1 MALGPA
7 ALITGGVQ
15 LLSGIFGMSS
25 AKRKEKAAAR
35 EKQRLQAKL
44 TSLENSR
51 QEIIN
56 PYEDVTD
63 LSSMI
68 TNPYASLGVATQAAK
83 IQIEQADISLANTLD
98 TIRATGASAG
108 GATALAQAALQSKK
122 GVSASIEAQ
131 EAQNEKARAQ
141 GEERQQQQQMAEA
154 QRLQQADVSGKQFEF
169 GVREGREVAQLDRLS
184 AQISGAE
191 ARQAQAGADRMG
203 ALTGMVGGLA
213 STAGN
218 YMSAASSANNFDSQ
232 GFDPYSTDPVINSTT
247 VDYNE
252 AIDVANASGNINPLT
267 GDVVT
272 LAPRRTN

>member
-25 AKRKEKAAAR
+25 AKRKEQAAAR

-68 TNPYASLGVATQAAK
+68 TNPYASLGVATQAAE

-213 STAGN
+213 STAGS

-232 GFDPYSTDPVINSTT
+232 GFDPYSTDPVINSTDLVT
-247 VDYNE
+247 D
-252 AIDVANASGNINPLT
+252 SNINNT
-267 GDVVT
+267 VSREEMRNSMGVQGKY
-272 LAPRRTN
+272 

>member
-25 AKRKEKAAAR
+25 AKRKERAAAR

-56 PYEDVTD
+56 PYEGVTD

-68 TNPYASLGVATQAAK
+68 TNPYASLGVATQAAE

-141 GEERQQQQQMAEA
+141 GEQRQQQQQMAEA

-191 ARQAQAGADRMG
+191 ARQAQSGADRMG

-213 STAGN
+213 STAGSYLN
-218 YMSAASSANNFDSQ
+218 AASSANNFDSQ

-247 VDYNE
+247 VDYNK

-267 GDVVT
+267 GNAVD

>member
-15 LLSGIFGMSS
+15 LLSGLFGMGS
-25 AKRKEKAAAR
+25 ARRKEQEAAR

-56 PYEDVTD
+56 PYEGVTD
-63 LSSMI
+63 LSGMI
-68 TNPYASLGVATQAAK
+68 TNPYASLGVATQAAE

-141 GEERQQQQQMAEA
+141 GEERQQQQKMAEA
-154 QRLQQADVSGKQFEF
+154 QRIQQAEASGKQFEF
-169 GVREGREVAQLDRLS
+169 GIREGREVAQLDRVS
-184 AQISGAE
+184 AQIAGQE
-191 ARQAQAGADRMG
+191 AIEAQASADRTG
-203 ALTGMVGGLA
+203 ALTGMIGGLA
-213 STAGN
+213 STAGS
-218 YMSAASSANNFDSQ
+218 YLSAASSANNFDSQ
-232 GFDPYSTDPVINSTT
+232 GYGVFDSTSTSSSGFTPPPLNTSQPRDYSTPGFAGLPV
-247 VDYNE
+247 YE
-252 AIDVANASGNINPLT
+252 F
-267 GDVVT
+267 
-272 LAPRRTN
+272 

>member
-15 LLSGIFGMSS
+15 LISGIFGMSS
-25 AKRKEKAAAR
+25 ARRREKAAAR

-68 TNPYASLGVATQAAK
+68 TNPYASLGVATQA
-83 IQIEQADISLANTLD
+83 ADISLANTLD

-154 QRLQQADVSGKQFEF
+154 QRIQQAEASGKQFEF
-169 GVREGREVAQLDRLS
+169 GIREGREVAQLDRLS
-184 AQISGAE
+184 SQISGAE
-191 ARQAQAGADRMG
+191 ARQAQAGADKMG
-203 ALTGMVGGLA
+203 ALTGTIGGLA
-213 STAGN
+213 STAGS
-218 YMSAASSANNFDSQ
+218 YMSAVGSANTFDGSGFTQPPLNTSQ
-232 GFDPYSTDPVINSTT
+232 PKDYSTQGYAGLPVFNF
-247 VDYNE
+247 N
-252 AIDVANASGNINPLT
+252 N
-267 GDVVT
+267 
-272 LAPRRTN
+272 

>member
-1 MALGPA
+1 MALGLPVAAAAPALGPA
-7 ALITGGVQ
+7 ALIAGGVQ
-15 LLSGIFGMSS
+15 LISGLFGMGS
-25 AKRKEKAAAR
+25 ARRKEKAAAR

-68 TNPYASLGVATQAAK
+68 TNPYASLGVATQAAE

-169 GVREGREVAQLDRLS
+169 GVREGREAEQLDRVS
-184 AQISGAE
+184 AQLSGAE
-191 ARQAQAGADRMG
+191 ARGAQASADRMA
-203 ALTGMVGGLA
+203 ALTGMAGGLA
-213 STAGN
+213 STGGS
-218 YMSAASSANNFDSQ
+218 YMSAVGSANKFDSR
-232 GFDPYSTDPVINSTT
+232 GYR
-247 VDYNE
+247 
-252 AIDVANASGNINPLT
+252 G
-267 GDVVT
+267 
-272 LAPRRTN
+272 

>member
-1 MALGPA
+1 MAGITAGTLLTGAVISGA
-7 ALITGGVQ
+7 ANIIG
-15 LLSGIFGMSS
+15 GIFGAGA
-25 AKRKEKAAAR
+25 AKRREREAAR

-56 PYEDVTD
+56 PYEGVTD

-68 TNPYASLGVATQAAK
+68 SNPYASLGVATQAAE

-131 EAQNEKARAQ
+131 EAQNEKLRAQ
-141 GEERQQQQQMAEA
+141 GEQQQQQLKMAEA
-154 QRLQQADVSGKQFEF
+154 QRLQQADVAGEQFMF
-169 GVREGREVAQLDRLS
+169 ATRENREAEQLDRVS
-184 AQISGAE
+184 AQLSGAQ
-191 ARQAQAGADRMG
+191 ARGAQASADRTG
-203 ALTGMVGGLA
+203 ALTGMVSGLA

-218 YMSAASSANNFDSQ
+218 YMTSAA
-232 GFDPYSTDPVINSTT
+232 
-247 VDYNE
+247 
-252 AIDVANASGNINPLT
+252 
-267 GDVVT
+267 T
-272 LAPRRTN
+272 LGAGQN

>member
-1 MALGPA
+1 MALGLPVAAAAPALGPA
-7 ALITGGVQ
+7 ALIVGGVQ
-15 LLSGIFGMSS
+15 LISGLFGMGS
-25 AKRKEKAAAR
+25 ARRKEKAAAR

-68 TNPYASLGVATQAAK
+68 TNPYASLGVATQAAE

-169 GVREGREVAQLDRLS
+169 GVREGREAEQLDRVS
-184 AQISGAE
+184 AQLSGAE
-191 ARQAQAGADRMG
+191 ARGAQASADRMA
-203 ALTGMVGGLA
+203 ALTGTVGGLA
-213 STAGN
+213 STAGS
-218 YMSAASSANNFDSQ
+218 YMSANSA
-232 GFDPYSTDPVINSTT
+232 TK
-247 VDYNE
+247 
-252 AIDVANASGNINPLT
+252 
-267 GDVVT
+267 
-272 LAPRRTN
+272 